1 MSSLEKAGGGEG
13 QCLVSHMF
21 AAEPKSPCERSLG
34 PQAPGL
40 RPFGGCPKTLVSPP
54 AGYKKLPDSSTAHSK
69 DHGLDLT
76 VSPLW
81 Y

>member
-1 MSSLEKAGGGEG
+1 MSSLEKAGE
-13 QCLVSHMF
+13 VSHMF
-21 AAEPKSPCERSLG
+21 AAEPKSLCDRFLG

-40 RPFGGCPKTLVSPP
+40 QRFGGCPKTLVSPP
-54 AGYKKLPDSSTAHSK
+54 AGYEKLPDSSTAHSK